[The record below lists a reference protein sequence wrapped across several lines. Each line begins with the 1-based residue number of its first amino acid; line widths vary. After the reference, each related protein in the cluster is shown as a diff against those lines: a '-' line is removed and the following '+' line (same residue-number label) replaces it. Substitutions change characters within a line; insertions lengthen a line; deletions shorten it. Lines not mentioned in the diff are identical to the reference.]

1 MLNDRGKGPLRPQKE
16 EAMKETKTVT
26 LANGTEVELYRDGF
40 DVTAYVWGTGEG
52 ADFDLMFSYAHAE
65 AWAASQG
72 ATPEEAEAFYDLLND
87 MDYRAQD
94 GE

>member
-1 MLNDRGKGPLRPQKE
+1 
-16 EAMKETKTVT
+16 MKETKTIA
-26 LANGTEVELYRDGF
+26 LANGTEIELYRDGF
-40 DVTAYVWGTGEG
+40 DVTAVAYPANVA

-72 ATPEEAEAFYDLLND
+72 ATPEEAEAFYDMLND
-87 MDYRAQD
+87 MDFRAQD